1 MSGMDNNLLA
11 LEIFFLGLVG
21 LASLGMAGVAALVIG
36 GLFKGQ
42 R

>member
-1 MSGMDNNLLA
+1 MAAMDNLLA

>member
-1 MSGMDNNLLA
+1 MDNLIA
-11 LEIFFLGLVG
+11 LEIFFLCLVG
-21 LASLGMAGVAALVIG
+21 LASLGMAFVSAVVIG